1 MSEPELIGVALQGL
15 VAIVWLQAAILG
27 AVVGWIA
34 WDATQARGG

>member
-1 MSEPELIGVALQGL
+1 MSEPELIEMALQGL

-34 WDATQARGG
+34 WDATRNRGG